1 MTLNVAELVITAKD
15 KTSEG
20 FESVN
25 NALEGLKSRTAHL
38 VEALGVGAFAEM
50 IHSSMETAD
59 QLNKMS
65 QSTGVSVESLSRLS
79 LSAKLSDV
87 DMDTLAKSIGKLDKG
102 IRDAADGT
110 GTAAKAFDYLGISA
124 KDSHGHLKNSDQIM
138 AEVADKFAGLQ
149 DGAGKT
155 ALAMDIFGKAGA
167 GMIPMLNEG
176 SAALKENADMSDKL
190 GLTLSKETAAGAEK
204 VNDRFTLMGQAAKG
218 MANVA
223 MTQLLPVIDNI
234 SKLFVDQ
241 ATDTENLKNKF
252 AVLEGAIK
260 SLVTAGIVLKDVFAE
275 VGTAIGGVAAA
286 AILALHGDFS
296 GAKDALANMGH
307 DMVDNMS
314 HDMESIAKVW
324 TDSTPAITHAAE
336 ESAKATVDG
345 YGSKAAKVAKV
356 AKQARDQE
364 YINALAMLEA
374 EYKDTVTY
382 GQKHQNN
389 LNMQLANMLI
399 SEKDFSAAKQA
410 LTLQDLD
417 KEKNYLE
424 EELLLAQSKNDRLKA
439 IEIQGRLERNKIAA
453 EEASGPTAYDAKANK
468 ASMSPLE
475 LEKKSYQ
482 DRLDLAETYRKNNG
496 EADGRYRDMMLAA
509 QQDHEVAMTNLIQK
523 GAVTRADFENMTGI
537 QQLQTHVALLGN
549 MLNASAQHSRSA
561 FEMMKVV
568 RLAEAAISLPST
580 VMKAYESG
588 MAAGGPFGPVVG
600 AAYAA
605 MAFATQMVQMN
616 AIQSASFGGS
626 MSSAPAGG
634 GSVGVGAL
642 PGQTTNPSVPA
653 AAQAAAQPA
662 VAASMRTV
670 NIVMSGGANLYSA
683 DSIRN
688 QLIPALNAA
697 AGDGVT
703 INVSAA

>member
-1 MTLNVAELVITAKD
+1 MTLNVAELVITTKD

-38 VEALGVGAFAEM
+38 AEALGVGAFAEL

-87 DMDTLAKSIGKLDKG
+87 DMETLGKSMGKLDKS

-110 GTAAKAFDYLGISA
+110 GTGQKAFEYLGISV
-124 KDSHGHLKNSDQIM
+124 KDSQGHLKNADQIM
-138 AEVADKFAGLQ
+138 AEVSDKFAGLK

-167 GMIPMLNEG
+167 GMIPMLNKG
-176 SAALKENADMSDKL
+176 SEELKYNADMSDRL
-190 GLTLSKETAAGAEK
+190 GLTLSTQTARGAEE
-204 VNDRFTLMGQAAKG
+204 VNDRFTLMGQATKG
-218 MANVA
+218 MANTM
-223 MTQLLPVIDNI
+223 MTQLLPTIDNV
-234 SKLFVDQ
+234 SKMFVDS
-241 ATDTENLKNKF
+241 ATNANNLHAAF
-252 AVLEGAIK
+252 ALVDGGIK
-260 SLVTAGIVLKDVFAE
+260 SLVTAGIIIKNVFAE
-275 VGTAIGGVAAA
+275 LGEAIGGTLA
-286 AILALHGDFS
+286 AINFAMHGNFSEAKKALQASGD
-296 GAKDALANMGH
+296 
-307 DMVDNMS
+307 DMVKTIS
-314 HDMESIAKVW
+314 GDMDSIAKVW

-336 ESAKATVDG
+336 ESAKKTIDG
-345 YGSKAAKVAKV
+345 YGSTT
-356 AKQARDQE
+356 KQAMKKVRDEE
-364 YINALAMLEA
+364 YTNALAMLEA
-374 EYKDTVTY
+374 ELKDTVAY
-382 GQKHQNN
+382 GQKHQKN
-389 LNMQLANMLI
+389 LDMQLANMLI

-417 KEKNYLE
+417 KQKHYLE

-439 IEIQGRLERNKIAA
+439 IEIQGRLERNKIAS

-482 DRLDLAETYRKNNG
+482 DRLDLAEQYRKNNG
-496 EADGRYRDMMLAA
+496 EADGRYFAMTLQA
-509 QQDHEVAMTNLIQK
+509 QQDHENAITALIQR
-523 GAVTRADFENMTGI
+523 GAVTRNDFEQMTGM
-537 QQLQTHVALLGN
+537 QQLQTHIGLLSN
-549 MLNASAQHSRSA
+549 LLNASAQHSRAA
-561 FEMMKVV
+561 FEMMKVAK
-568 RLAEAAISLPST
+568 LAEAAIALPAT
-580 VMKAYESG
+580 VMKAYEAGASI
-588 MAAGGPFGPVVG
+588 GGPFALITG

-605 MAFATQMVQMN
+605 VAFGAQMVQMN
-616 AIQSASFGGS
+616 AINSASFGGS

-653 AAQAAAQPA
+653 GAQTAAAPA
-662 VAASMRTV
+662 ATPPQQTV
-670 NIVMSGGANLYSA
+670 NIVMSGGANLYTA

-688 QLIPALNAA
+688 QLIPALNSAI
-697 AGDGVT
+697 GDGVT
-703 INVSAA
+703 INISGA